1 MNTLVQY
8 TKSVFSPGAFL
19 VRLLLFA
26 AGWFI
31 LVGGQTSDLWFVLL
45 VLLLTTLISLYCVP
59 PGQWRLRPL
68 GVLAFLPYFFI
79 TAMRGGWDVARRA
92 YHPGAVSV
100 DPGFLTVSVS
110 DDMRQTLLLAWIISL
125 LPGTA
130 SCEIKDRTLLVHVL
144 DKKLPVEAEIAD
156 LQKRIARM
164 TA

>member
-19 VRLLLFA
+19 LRLLLFS

-31 LVGGQTSDLWFVLL
+31 LVGGQMSDLWFVIL
-45 VLLLTTLISLYCVP
+45 VLLLTALISLYCVP
-59 PGQWRLRPL
+59 PGHWRLRPL
-68 GVLAFLPYFFI
+68 GVLAFVPYFFV

-92 YHPGAVSV
+92 YFPVKGSV
-100 DPGFLTVSVS
+100 DPGFLTVPLN
-110 DDMRQTLLLAWIISL
+110 DDIRQTLLLAWIISL

-144 DKKLPVEAEIAD
+144 DQKLPVEAEIAD
-156 LQKRIARM
+156 VQRRISRM
-164 TA
+164 TV

>member
-1 MNTLVQY
+1 VNTLVQN

-19 VRLLLFA
+19 LRLLLFSG
-26 AGWFI
+26 GWFI
-31 LVGGQTSDLWFVLL
+31 LVSGRASDLWFVIL

-59 PGQWRLRPL
+59 PGHWKFRPL
-68 GVLAFLPYFFI
+68 GILAFIPYFFI
-79 TAMRGGWDVARRA
+79 TAMRGGWDVAKRA
-92 YHPGAVSV
+92 YQPEAVSV
-100 DPGFLTVSVS
+100 DPGFIEVPIQE
-110 DDMRQTLLLAWIISL
+110 DIRQTLLLAWIISL